1 MSPRVLLVEPNAGIA
16 DNLLDAARVIT
27 KVDYQ
32 VNFES
37 ARRQMTET
45 AFDFVFTNL
54 RLGEFN
60 GLHLV
65 HLGAEFDQPPR
76 CIVYTDKIDLLLGR
90 EVQRAGAFYE
100 TASSLPVTLGAYL
113 RGRLPTTDR
122 RDPTRLDRRL
132 EFRGGRRCWDEY
144 MLRAGTTA

>member
-65 HLGAEFDQPPR
+65 HLAPEFDKPPR
-76 CIVYTDKIDLLLGR
+76 CMGYPDKIELLLAR
-90 EVQRAGAFYE
+90 EVQLGEAF
-100 TASSLPVTLGAYL
+100 
-113 RGRLPTTDR
+113 
-122 RDPTRLDRRL
+122 
-132 EFRGGRRCWDEY
+132 
-144 MLRAGTTA
+144 

>member
-16 DNLLDAARVIT
+16 DNLLGAARVIT

-37 ARRQMTET
+37 ARRQLTET
-45 AFDFVFTNL
+45 SFDFVFTNL

-65 HLGAEFDQPPR
+65 HLGAEFDHPPR
-76 CIVYTDKIDLLLGR
+76 CIVYTDRTDLLLGR

-100 TASSLPVTLGAYL
+100 TAPCLPVTLGAYL
-113 RGRLPTTDR
+113 RASLPTTDR

-132 EFRGGRRCWDEY
+132 QFRGGRRCWDEH
-144 MLRAGTTA
+144 MLRVGTA

>member
-37 ARRQMTET
+37 ARRQLTET

-100 TASSLPVTLGAYL
+100 TAPCLPVTLGAYL